1 MNRKI
6 LFLVT
11 SFLLTISSTIILAQE
26 NNFLPEGLGFSNQL
40 EYSNDINK
48 HIEIF
53 EDWLNL
59 DYNKGI
65 FGAGLRFE
73 TYQPND
79 PSPAISRGKNRYAD
93 IAYKYIKVEIGD
105 PQQGGD
111 LVVGNYYALFGR
123 GLVLKSYEDRN
134 IRVDNNLLGA
144 KLQARYGG
152 ITLTALTGM
161 AANADNVRDEILHA
175 ADLEYK
181 VLDQLKLGAS
191 YAANL
196 PEDENVARTMLT
208 SVRIMPSIWNFD
220 FYGEYGFKQNSD
232 IRNALLNPD
241 TSYIVYYPYSNND
254 WKVGQAAYGSL
265 NFYYD
270 AFAVTG
276 EYKYYD
282 NFTFTSNDGT
292 IIYNT
297 PPAVRKEYTY
307 VLLNRHPSALNQ
319 ANEQGFQVEANYN
332 LSDET
337 YFSADYGE
345 TKTLSY
351 KSYYKRILN
360 DNSAP
365 RIQLREVYA
374 QAHHDWNDSWTTIAA
389 FGYNEERDTDT
400 KNVTPILENL
410 FYFDE
415 VNTIKFTIEHQQT
428 TVNLTN
434 EQYYD
439 DALTLEYLR
448 SPLFNV
454 AVVSELQTTEPEA
467 GKILRKFWS
476 FIQFGYKIGDHTDLS
491 LLFGTRQA
499 GNICIGGV
507 CRYEPEFS
515 GIEFKMFTRF

>member
-6 LFLVT
+6 LFILT
-11 SFLLTISSTIILAQE
+11 PFLLFISPVLFAQE

-65 FGAGLRFE
+65 FGAGIRFE
-73 TYQPND
+73 TYEPND
-79 PSPAISRGKNRYAD
+79 PSPAISRGKKRYAD
-93 IAYKYIKVEIGD
+93 IAYKYIKAEIGD
-105 PQQGGD
+105 AQQGGE
-111 LVVGNYYALFGR
+111 LIVGNYYALFGR

-161 AANADNVRDEILHA
+161 AASGDNIREEIIHA

-181 VLDQLKLGAS
+181 AANQLKVGAS
-191 YAANL
+191 YATNL
-196 PEDENVARTMLT
+196 PADDNAARTMLT

-220 FYGEYGFKQNSD
+220 FYGEYGFKQNRD
-232 IRNALLNPD
+232 VRDKLLKPD
-241 TSYIVYYPYSNND
+241 TSFVVYSPYNKND
-254 WKVGQAAYGSL
+254 WKVGQAAYGSI

-270 AFAVTG
+270 AFALTG

-282 NFTFTSNDGT
+282 NFTFASQDGT

-297 PPAVRKEYTY
+297 PPSVRKEYTY

-319 ANEQGFQVEANYN
+319 ADEQGFQVELNYN
-332 LSDET
+332 MSDET

-345 TKTLSY
+345 TKTLPFN
-351 KSYYKRILN
+351 SYYKRILH
-360 DNSAP
+360 DNSP
-365 RIQLREVYA
+365 SRVQLREVYT
-374 QAHHDWNDSWTTIAA
+374 QAHHDWNDNWTTIAA

-400 KNVTPILENL
+400 KNVTPILENI
-410 FYFDE
+410 FYFNE
-415 VNTIKFTIEHQQT
+415 INTIKFTIEHQQT
-428 TVNLTN
+428 TVNIN
-434 EQYYD
+434 DEQYYD

-448 SPLFNV
+448 SPSFNV
-454 AVVSELQTTEPEA
+454 AVVSEMQTKEPEP
-467 GKILRKFWS
+467 GNIVRKFWS
-476 FIQFGYKIGDHTDLS
+476 FIQFGYKIGDHTDMS
-491 LLFGTRQA
+491 ILFGTRQA

>member
-6 LFLVT
+6 LFILT
-11 SFLLTISSTIILAQE
+11 PFLFFLSPLLFAQE

-40 EYSNDINK
+40 EYSNDINR

-59 DYNKGI
+59 DYQKGI
-65 FGAGLRFE
+65 FGAGIRFE
-73 TYQPND
+73 TYEPND
-79 PSPAISRGKNRYAD
+79 PSPAISRGKKRYAD
-93 IAYKYIKVEIGD
+93 IAYKYIKAEIGD
-105 PQQGGD
+105 AQQGGEII
-111 LVVGNYYALFGR
+111 VGNYYALFGR

-161 AANADNVRDEILHA
+161 AANADNIREEILHA
-175 ADLEYK
+175 ADIEYRAAS
-181 VLDQLKLGAS
+181 QLKIGAS

-196 PEDENVARTMLT
+196 PSDENAARTMLT
-208 SVRIMPSIWNFD
+208 AVRIMPSIWNFD
-220 FYGEYGFKQNSD
+220 FYGEYGFKQNRD
-232 IRNALLNPD
+232 ERDRLLNPD
-241 TSYIVYYPYSNND
+241 TSLVVYSPYKKSD
-254 WKVGQAAYGSL
+254 WRVGQAGYGSI

-270 AFAVTG
+270 AFSFTG

-282 NFTFTSNDGT
+282 NFTFSSQDGS

-297 PPAVRKEYTY
+297 PPGLRKEYTY
-307 VLLNRHPSALNQ
+307 ILLNRHPSALNQ
-319 ANEQGFQVEANYN
+319 ADEQGFQIEVSYN

-345 TKTLSY
+345 TKTLTY
-351 KSYYKRILN
+351 NSYYKRILH
-360 DNSAP
+360 DNSP
-365 RIQLREVYA
+365 SRVQLREVYT
-374 QAHHDWNDSWTTIAA
+374 QAHHEWNDNWTTIAA

-400 KNVTPILENL
+400 KNVTPILENI
-410 FYFDE
+410 FYFNE
-415 VNTIKFTIEHQQT
+415 INTIKFTIEHQQT

-439 DALTLEYLR
+439 DALAVEYLR
-448 SPLFNV
+448 SPNFNV
-454 AVVSELQTTEPEA
+454 AVVSEMQTKEPTP
-467 GKILRKFWS
+467 GKIVRKFWS
-476 FIQFGYKIGDHTDLS
+476 FIQFGYKIADHTDLS
-491 LLFGTRQA
+491 VLFGTRQA

-515 GIEFKMFTRF
+515 GIEFKMLTRF